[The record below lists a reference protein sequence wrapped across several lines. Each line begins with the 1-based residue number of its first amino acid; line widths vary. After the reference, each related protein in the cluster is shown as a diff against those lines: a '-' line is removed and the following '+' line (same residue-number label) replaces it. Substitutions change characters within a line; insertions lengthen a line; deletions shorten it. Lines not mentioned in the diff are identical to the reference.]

1 MDAIV
6 NTIDYFNFRVSRS
19 PWRLFEFCD
28 LWIMPPFL
36 RRRCQAMLTAQW
48 THRLPFLQS
57 ITPAER
63 AAALIL
69 WTLGQIEDLEESK
82 FTIIDFCSGGGGPVP
97 TIERLVNQERASQ
110 GEKPI
115 PFLLSDIHPH
125 LDAWITASSRSA
137 HLSFVPQSV
146 DATHP
151 PVSVTSRTATFN
163 NPAEAYTSDTRVF
176 RLYCL
181 AFHHFPDALARKT
194 LASTLA
200 TSDGFAII
208 ELQDRHVFSLALM
221 ALDLLLVFF
230 VSPLWFWGDWLR
242 LLFTNIV
249 PLLPVIQ
256 AFDGAKEEHSAHTI
270 SQRIRTLKKIPPE
283 LIPLGIVLAV
293 AVGAAF
299 WSLGR
304 KLWVDKSLR
313 LERTRGHNQA
323 EGKP

>member
-1 MDAIV
+1 
-6 NTIDYFNFRVSRS
+6 
-19 PWRLFEFCD
+19 
-28 LWIMPPFL
+28 
-36 RRRCQAMLTAQW
+36 MLTAQW

-69 WTLGQIEDLEESK
+69 RTLDQIEDLEESK

-97 TIERLVNQERASQ
+97 TIERLVNRERASQ
-110 GEKPI
+110 GQKPI

-125 LDAWITASSRSA
+125 LDAWITASSRSE

-151 PVSVTSRTATFN
+151 PVSVMSRTSTAN
-163 NPAEAYTSDTRVF
+163 NPAAAYTSDTRVF

-221 ALDLLLVFF
+221 VLDLLLVFV

-256 AFDGAKEEHSAHTI
+256 AFDGAVSCLRTRTFEEVMALVDAGEAEA
-270 SQRIRTLKKIPPE
+270 QRTD
-283 LIPLGIVLAV
+283 VV
-293 AVGAAF
+293 
-299 WSLGR
+299 SYGR
-304 KLWVDKSLR
+304 KGAMKYAERGEWVFQG
-313 LERTRGHNQA
+313 EREMHTWPIGYMTWVAGRKRETGDT
-323 EGKP
+323 

>member
-1 MDAIV
+1 
-6 NTIDYFNFRVSRS
+6 
-19 PWRLFEFCD
+19 
-28 LWIMPPFL
+28 MPPFL
-36 RRRCQAMLTAQW
+36 RRCCQAMLTAQW

-69 WTLGQIEDLEESK
+69 RTLDQIEDLEESK

-110 GEKPI
+110 GQKPI

-125 LDAWITASSRSA
+125 LDAWITASSRSE

-151 PVSVTSRTATFN
+151 PVSVTSRTSTAN
-163 NPAEAYTSDTRVF
+163 SPAAAYTSDTRVF

-221 ALDLLLVFF
+221 VLDLLLVFF

-256 AFDGAKEEHSAHTI
+256 AFDGAVSCLRTRTFEEVMALVDAGEAEA
-270 SQRIRTLKKIPPE
+270 QRTD
-283 LIPLGIVLAV
+283 VV
-293 AVGAAF
+293 
-299 WSLGR
+299 SYGR
-304 KLWVDKSLR
+304 KGAMKYAERGEWVFQGGREMHTWPIGYMTWVAGWKRETGD
-313 LERTRGHNQA
+313 T
-323 EGKP
+323 

>member
-69 WTLGQIEDLEESK
+69 RTLGQIEDLEELK

-137 HLSFVPQSV
+137 HLSF
-146 DATHP
+146 
-151 PVSVTSRTATFN
+151 
-163 NPAEAYTSDTRVF
+163 AYTSDTRVF

-256 AFDGAKEEHSAHTI
+256 AFDGAVSCLRTRTFEEVMALVDAGEAEAERTDVVSYGRRGATKYAERGEWVFQGGREMHTWPI
-270 SQRIRTLKKIPPE
+270 GYMTW
-283 LIPLGIVLAV
+283 V
-293 AVGAAF
+293 A
-299 WSLGR
+299 GR
-304 KLWVDKSLR
+304 KRETGD
-313 LERTRGHNQA
+313 T
-323 EGKP
+323 